1 MEALRGDPLSARKQ
15 MMSRITQ
22 ASLVSAIKQIADT
35 NPGVRESICD
45 EIFVEQPNL
54 LASVL
59 VLTKMDIPP
68 RHVEM
73 ALEAL
78 MVMHLALKASGKRI
92 ETITEAEQERELRRL
107 LASVRFSEGL
117 ELPQV
122 NESVRQYVGFK
133 KEPWLLSYVLELL
146 RESRAFFMPNEAAKY
161 LVLSVFNM
169 VACVANAQSAVNKPE

>member
-1 MEALRGDPLSARKQ
+1 MEALRGGGDPLSARKQ

-35 NPGVRESICD
+35 DPGARESICD

-78 MVMHLALKASGKRI
+78 MVMHLALKASGI
-92 ETITEAEQERELRRL
+92 ETITEAEQERELQRPR
-107 LASVRFSEGL
+107 
-117 ELPQV
+117 
-122 NESVRQYVGFK
+122 
-133 KEPWLLSYVLELL
+133 
-146 RESRAFFMPNEAAKY
+146 
-161 LVLSVFNM
+161 
-169 VACVANAQSAVNKPE
+169 

>member
-1 MEALRGDPLSARKQ
+1 MEALRGGGDPLSARKQ

-35 NPGVRESICD
+35 DPGARESICD

-78 MVMHLALKASGKRI
+78 MVMHLALKASGI
-92 ETITEAEQERELRRL
+92 ETITEAEQERELQRL
-107 LASVRFSEGL
+107 AASVRFSEGL
-117 ELPQV
+117 KLPLV
-122 NESVRQYVGFK
+122 EESVSQYVGFQ
-133 KEPWLLSYVLELL
+133 KEPWLLLQDNGALS
-146 RESRAFFMPNEAAKY
+146 MTNEGSKY
-161 LVLSVFNM
+161 LILSVLNL
-169 VACVANAQSAVNKPE
+169 VACVANARSAV